1 MLTVDPAQQN
11 PRDASE
17 KDWRLVLSRR
27 TSARAK
33 PISLSNE
40 VSFTILQPGYSTVWC
55 LWRFVAEVAE
65 PESDMLTNAEAPSRA
80 VLGVAAT
87 SIHRGL

>member
-1 MLTVDPAQQN
+1 MTSPVDYRVTLSPTSHQRLIVVQQGYVPHLT
-11 PRDASE
+11 
-17 KDWRLVLSRR
+17 
-27 TSARAK
+27 
-33 PISLSNE
+33 
-40 VSFTILQPGYSTVWC
+40 STLWY

-65 PESDMLTNAEAPSRA
+65 PESDMLPNAEAPSRA